1 MNSQKYKELIKA
13 GSSRFGG
20 EASFGLSDSEFPG
33 SLSFIGLFLG
43 SQEEYKGVLNE
54 YGLLDEDILLNDF
67 SGAVEFTSFV
77 DAQAFKIC
85 RTLTASNFWFGW
97 TAGSF
102 SEMNICDDL
111 GLPEDS
117 WDRICPKRDI
127 NGFEVRVPSE
137 VACANDADLLNAIY
151 NAGLKP
157 QSFFNRPL
165 ELPNPAQSQLTFQG
179 ALLGPRMDVETLYEI
194 AKVGVQVNHLN
205 HGECYFFVH
214 VNYNARDDKVLY
226 VLNNSFSCSILHR
239 RTDIDSP

>member
-13 GSSRFGG
+13 GSSQFGG

-33 SLSFIGLFLG
+33 SLFFSGLFLG
-43 SQEEYKGVLNE
+43 SQEEYKGVLDK

-67 SGAVEFTSFV
+67 SVEVEFTSFV
-77 DAQAFKIC
+77 DAQAFIIC
-85 RTLTASNFWFGW
+85 RALTTNNLWFGW

-102 SEMNICDDL
+102 LNNPNPNICDDL

-117 WDRICPKRDI
+117 WDRICPKRVI
-127 NGFEVRVPSE
+127 NGIEGRVPSE
-137 VACANDADLLNAIY
+137 DACANDADLLNAIY

-157 QSFFNRPL
+157 QSFINRPSDQTKL
-165 ELPNPAQSQLTFQG
+165 PAQFQQSFQG

-205 HGECYFFVH
+205 HGECYF
-214 VNYNARDDKVLY
+214 L
-226 VLNNSFSCSILHR
+226 SM
-239 RTDIDSP
+239 